1 MPIVVAGGVYEE
13 RCLAPGHSAL
23 FGSGGRAAAALS
35 RLSPGTIL
43 HAFHPARLRRDA
55 ELAFAAFDV
64 NVVVH
69 DSSGVIRFEYLH
81 PLSSPR
87 ISPVPLPTAGV
98 AEVTGDVVLRFGC
111 LEGSFQVTGRRVV
124 YDPQSGSAPEPFA
137 DNGSSADQ
145 LALVL
150 NRLELSRLTGI
161 DDLHAAADHLVA
173 AADARVVVVK
183 MGAAGALVFTPDGDP
198 QPVPAYRSAAVD
210 KIGSGDVFSAAFTCF
225 WGEAGIAP
233 AEAADA
239 ASRYVAKYV
248 EDRELPL
255 GRDLP
260 QLRAVPN
267 RSRHPRV
274 YLGGPFFTTPQIWL
288 VEEARSGLY
297 ALGAEVFSPLHD
309 VGTGDPRTVAKL
321 DLDGLDGCSV
331 MLALLNEPDPG
342 TLFEVGHARARG
354 IPVVAFMQGGKAQD
368 ETMLAGTD
376 CEIASDF
383 ATALYRAVWAG
394 GN

>member
-1 MPIVVAGGVYEE
+1 MPIVVAGGIYEE
-13 RCLAPGHSAL
+13 RCLVPGHSAL

-35 RLSPGTIL
+35 RLSPGVVL
-43 HAFHPARLRRDA
+43 HAFHPSRLRRDA

-64 NVVVH
+64 EVHVH

-87 ISPVPLPTAGV
+87 ISPVPLPTACT
-98 AEVTGDVVLRFGC
+98 AEVSGDVVLRFGC
-111 LEGSFQVTGRRVV
+111 LEGGFRVTGRRVV

-137 DNGSSADQ
+137 DNGSSAEE
-145 LALVL
+145 LAIVL
-150 NRLELSRLTGI
+150 NRVELARLTGS
-161 DDLHAAADHLVA
+161 DDVRAAADHLRATAGA
-173 AADARVVVVK
+173 AVVTVK
-183 MGAAGALVFTPDGDP
+183 MGAAGAMVCTATGDP
-198 QPVPAYRSAAVD
+198 HYVPAYRSAAVD
-210 KIGSGDVFSAAFTCF
+210 KIGSGDVFSAVFTHL
-225 WGEAGIAP
+225 WGEAGVP
-233 AEAADA
+233 PVQAADA

-255 GRDLP
+255 GTAPP
-260 QLRAVPN
+260 QLAAMPHATRRA
-267 RSRHPRV
+267 RV

-288 VEEARSGLY
+288 VEEARSGLH

-309 VGTGDPRTVAKL
+309 VGTGTPETVARL

-331 MLALLNEPDPG
+331 MLALLAEADPG

-354 IPVVAFMQGGKAQD
+354 IPVVAFMQASKEQD
-368 ETMLAGTD
+368 ATMLSGTD
-376 CEIASDF
+376 CEIVSDF

-394 GN
+394 GG